1 MRRDRLYQAGS
12 LAVPLLTWQLAAG
25 VFGLVSP
32 SLLPPPLTIVE
43 TTATLLTQEGFR
55 SDVLV
60 TLQRTLVASLV
71 GSTLGTVVGLAMG
84 WNPHIKAVL
93 SPLAAAIFPLPMIAL
108 LPLVILL
115 LGSTETALV
124 VTAGLGTFFVVLWNA
139 MDGASGIES
148 VHVDVA
154 RDNGAT
160 STYRLFREVLLPGS
174 LPLVLV
180 GLRLGLS
187 TSLLIVVAVELV
199 AGGSGLGNF
208 LWIAWM
214 SYDITALYAGLV
226 VSAVLGIAFTYGLGA
241 IERRLVPWHAD
252 NRRTVVL

>member
-1 MRRDRLYQAGS
+1 MDRFYQACS
-12 LAVPLLTWQLAAG
+12 LAVPLVVWQLAAG
-25 VFGLVSP
+25 VFGIIDP
-32 SLLPPPLTIVE
+32 SLLPPPAAIVE
-43 TTATLLTQEGFR
+43 TTASLLTQAGFR
-55 SDVLV
+55 ADVLV
-60 TLQRTLVASLV
+60 TIQRTLVASIG
-71 GSTLGTVVGLAMG
+71 GSTLGTIVGLAMG
-84 WNPHIKAVL
+84 WNPRVKAVL

-139 MDGASGIES
+139 MDGASGIEN
-148 VHVDVA
+148 VHVEVA

-199 AGGSGLGNF
+199 AGGSGLGSF
-208 LWIAWM
+208 LWVAWM
-214 SYDITALYAGLV
+214 SYDITNLYAGLV
-226 VSAVLGIAFTYGLGA
+226 VSGVLGMTFTYGLA
-241 IERRLVPWHAD
+241 AVEHRLVPWHAG
-252 NRRTVVL
+252 NHRTVVL